1 MKIAYLLLTLPI
13 LFSANPDIEDLPK
26 RQYLEVP
33 KPDPKLSPYKGKTF
47 EVPAFSGLPAV
58 PVPVVAEEDDKP
70 IVIRFRKTASVSLR
84 ISDHTPVS
92 QK

>member
-13 LFSANPDIEDLPK
+13 LLAANPIPDIEDLPK

-70 IVIRFRKTASVSLR
+70 IVIRFRKTASVS
-84 ISDHTPVS
+84 
-92 QK
+92 